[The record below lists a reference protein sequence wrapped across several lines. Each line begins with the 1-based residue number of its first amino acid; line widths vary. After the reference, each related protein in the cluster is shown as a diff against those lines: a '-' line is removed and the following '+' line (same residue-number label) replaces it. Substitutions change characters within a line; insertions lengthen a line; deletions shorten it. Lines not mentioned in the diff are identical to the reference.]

1 MHVNCPNHRTD
12 RRTGGHTDEASPFQT
27 THLRSANDTNSD
39 SESTQRR
46 RDRRDI
52 RGSSQS
58 PRAEADEAVSG
69 QQNCVC
75 SFAVFLFF
83 CAAASAGSSL
93 FGYPSCAGIAVS
105 LHNLSCYNHLE
116 YYMIVVTWAAAFTCF
131 GISASL
137 VLEIWSGPN
146 WTAVG
151 LFKTVALICCPS
163 RHLIV
168 LVVYLSLPAACC
180 VLDSPST
187 W

>member
-1 MHVNCPNHRTD
+1 M
-12 RRTGGHTDEASPFQT
+12 F
-27 THLRSANDTNSD
+27 
-39 SESTQRR
+39 
-46 RDRRDI
+46 
-52 RGSSQS
+52 
-58 PRAEADEAVSG
+58 
-69 QQNCVC
+69 
-75 SFAVFLFF
+75 
-83 CAAASAGSSL
+83 
-93 FGYPSCAGIAVS
+93 
-105 LHNLSCYNHLE
+105 
-116 YYMIVVTWAAAFTCF
+116 VVTWAAAFTCF